1 MSVCSLCI
9 ETGKFLNFAEF
20 YGDKMDFSG
29 FVNRTLLWWYFIFFL
44 TYFLHGCLKKS
55 ARCSNFGGKFYF

>member
-29 FVNRTLLWWYFIFFL
+29 FVNRTLLWWYFIFFFNIFFTWL
-44 TYFLHGCLKKS
+44 FEKVCTLQ
-55 ARCSNFGGKFYF
+55 